1 MRVRLYE
8 TINHSTSDTSSTLQP
23 KLIRCW
29 RCEVLITCIRGEGKS
44 LFYIDIL
51 IARYRH
57 VRLVKMIKSE
67 KQLERQF
74 LVLSNPLF
82 FIRYDL
88 NYRRKI

>member
-29 RCEVLITCIRGEGKS
+29 RCEVLITCIRGEAKS

-82 FIRYDL
+82 FIRYD
-88 NYRRKI
+88 

>member
-29 RCEVLITCIRGEGKS
+29 RCEVLITCIRGEAKS

-51 IARYRH
+51 IARYRY

-67 KQLERQF
+67 KT
-74 LVLSNPLF
+74 
-82 FIRYDL
+82 IRKAVFGTVEPIIFY
-88 NYRRKI
+88 